1 MMLRRHP
8 FGAASLHDG
17 HLPWVTSRNQ
27 DMMSAGEN
35 ALPSA
40 SADVIFRT
48 VSEGA
53 VLLHTGDEV
62 YFGLNSVGAR
72 IWQLL
77 PPVCQTLDDLCAA
90 VAKEY
95 PSVDA
100 GVIRADIVELLD
112 ELAAQRL
119 VQPANDAA
127 TSSRDGITR

>member
-1 MMLRRHP
+1 
-8 FGAASLHDG
+8 
-17 HLPWVTSRNQ
+17 
-27 DMMSAGEN
+27 MSAVHN
-35 ALPSA
+35 VLPRA
-40 SADVIFRT
+40 NRDVIFRT

-53 VLLHTGDEV
+53 VLLHTHDEI

-100 GVIRADIVELLD
+100 DVIRADIVELLD
-112 ELAAQRL
+112 DLAAQRL
-119 VQPANDAA
+119 VEPANERA
-127 TSSRDGITR
+127 TASVRDGTAG